1 MKALPTPAPEL
12 GVREPGP
19 ADILLA
25 AGQAPRRGSGVLKA
39 LAESKSDH
47 VALWESCSVA
57 ATSRLPLHSQ
67 GKVKGAVPATVI

>member
-25 AGQAPRRGSGVLKA
+25 AGQAPGRGSGVLKA
-39 LAESKSDH
+39 LAESDG
-47 VALWESCSVA
+47 V
-57 ATSRLPLHSQ
+57 
-67 GKVKGAVPATVI
+67 